1 MFVGQ
6 TDGMSTQ
13 LSGSAVLRRV
23 AARAG
28 IGIWRQRGTFLVG
41 LAVTAA
47 VVGYMAFGTSG
58 MAFSSAAG
66 GQAAAGIDC
75 ADTVLSAIA
84 DTSGS
89 TPEQAYQCMAP
100 TYQEKVPE
108 ATFAEQLQQRTVPN
122 VNNVAR
128 LGDYKDPTGGTMV
141 YYAVDASGQSV
152 GFIVYLGQDGKVQ
165 RID

>member
-1 MFVGQ
+1 
-6 TDGMSTQ
+6 MSTQ

-23 AARAG
+23 AARTG
-28 IGIWRQRGTFLVG
+28 IGIWRQRGTFFVG

-47 VVGYMAFGTSG
+47 VMGYMAFGTSAVAVG
-58 MAFSSAAG
+58 TSKGA
-66 GQAAAGIDC
+66 QAAVADDC

-84 DTSGS
+84 DKSGS

-100 TYQEKVPE
+100 TFQERVPE
-108 ATFAEQLQQRTVPN
+108 ATFAEQLQQRAVSN

-128 LGDYKDPTGGTMV
+128 LGDYKDRAGGTMV
-141 YYAVDASGQSV
+141 YYAVDANGQSV

>member
-1 MFVGQ
+1 
-6 TDGMSTQ
+6 MSTQ

-23 AARAG
+23 AARTG
-28 IGIWRQRGTFLVG
+28 IGIWRQRGTFLLG
-41 LAVTAA
+41 LGVTAA
-47 VVGYMAFGTSG
+47 VVGYMAFGTSSL
-58 MAFSSAAG
+58 AVSSAGNA
-66 GQAAAGIDC
+66 QAAAGIDC

-84 DTSGS
+84 DKSGS

-100 TYQEKVPE
+100 TFQEKVPE
-108 ATFAEQLQQRTVPN
+108 ATFAEQLQQRTVTN
-122 VNNVAR
+122 VNNVSR
-128 LGDYKDPTGGTMV
+128 LGDYKDPSGGTMV

>member
-1 MFVGQ
+1 
-6 TDGMSTQ
+6 MSTQ

-28 IGIWRQRGTFLVG
+28 VGVWRQRGTFLLG

-47 VVGYMAFGTSG
+47 VVGYMAFSTSG
-58 MAFSSAAG
+58 VAMGTAAG
-66 GQAAAGIDC
+66 GPTASGNDC

-84 DTSGS
+84 DSSGS
-89 TPEQAYQCMAP
+89 TPEQAYQCMAA
-100 TYQEKVPE
+100 TFQERVPE

-128 LGDYKDPTGGTMV
+128 LGDYKDPAGGTMV